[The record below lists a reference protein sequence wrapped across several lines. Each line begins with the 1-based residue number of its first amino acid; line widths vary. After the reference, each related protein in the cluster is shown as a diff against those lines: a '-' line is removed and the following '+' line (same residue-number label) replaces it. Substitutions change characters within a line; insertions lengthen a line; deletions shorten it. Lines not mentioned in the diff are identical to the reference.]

1 MIQKTMKMM
10 MMMMMMMMT
19 MMMMSMGTTQ
29 IGRDRSHFCDVAS
42 SSRNTFD
49 GGFGLLGQHH
59 RRKAAFAKR
68 ASSSRHYHHVSDM
81 TNNTFSVL
89 FCNFFLTIIYDTK
102 IHSSSSI
109 YSNS

>member
-1 MIQKTMKMM
+1 MIQKT

-19 MMMMSMGTTQ
+19 MMMSMGTTQ

-68 ASSSRHYHHVSDM
+68 ASSSRHHHHVSDM

-89 FCNFFLTIIYDTK
+89 FCNFFLTIYDTK